1 MNMKIPRILSAKIA
15 DSTTLLVQFSNHE
28 WRKYDI
34 TQLWDKPMFYPLRD
48 FNTFKNFTLDNHGYG
63 IIWNEE
69 IDISEYEIWVNG
81 QPLSPI

>member
-1 MNMKIPRILSAKIA
+1 MNIKIPRILSAKIA

-28 WRKYDI
+28 WRRYDI

-69 IDISEYEIWVNG
+69 IDISEYEFG
-81 QPLSPI
+81 